1 MCSMSLVRSAQWIGS
16 SKKGAD
22 LSENSSLFGQV
33 AYSLLDAIRPMN
45 PQPSFRWL
53 ASEADT

>member
-1 MCSMSLVRSAQWIGS
+1 LVRSAQWIGS